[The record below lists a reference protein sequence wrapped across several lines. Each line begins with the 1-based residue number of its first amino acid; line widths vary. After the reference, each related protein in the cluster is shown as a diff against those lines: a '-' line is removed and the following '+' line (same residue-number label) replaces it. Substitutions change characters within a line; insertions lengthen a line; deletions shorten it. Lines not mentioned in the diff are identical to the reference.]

1 MPLQFPSWAE
11 PIEWLVGADWPHGNE
26 DLMREMGRDLTDV
39 ADEIRSLI
47 PELDGIISG
56 LETVYPEGSG
66 GEGIVAW
73 MKPLRDS
80 SEGNNGSLQKFA
92 DNYDLLAGA
101 ADSMGDQIEA
111 AKLNFYISFGW
122 VLGELALA
130 LASGPFSPF
139 STAAVFASARAAFRV
154 IANRLFGRI
163 AAIIA
168 RIAGGR
174 ISAVAV
180 KHVLMEGLQ
189 EALVEVLQG
198 TTQELMVQT
207 YQNSTGAVDGYDWNA
222 VGQNAAVSA
231 VAGGAG
237 GLTGGLMGR
246 RFDTSMGGWR
256 GAFNGAVVGAGGGLG
271 GAVAAGL
278 MTGEWD
284 PRSLTGGMFSGAGPG
299 AIRGSYGVPNTS
311 ASNIPTTTV
320 PTIDGTAPTVPS
332 VDGTGPTPTPTAET
346 DPAAN
351 PTSET
356 STPTNPASA
365 TDPAATN
372 SPATSPAAGTS
383 PAGNPTSEAG
393 PSADPTAESNAA
405 TDTNAPNSPAA
416 NAASETS
423 PDKDTTATPVD
434 ATESSPSSDPATNPA
449 ADSNA
454 NTEQKS
460 PPATGDRG
468 DNSTASNESGGP
480 RESPGHTAPTSQQDS
495 GANTDSAPR
504 DAAQSTPDHGPSD
517 SAGNDHTNHQDRA
530 GTAGDTATD
539 PAATSR
545 GTTPTTTASPSET
558 TAGPVG
564 THAMPSASE
573 SGTPGSPVQAS
584 STTAVPN
591 AAAASAPTSPSTAG
605 QPASNTLASPA
616 TSSAQSHP
624 PASTSAGS
632 PTAAA
637 QSPQSNAQ
645 NEVARARTPAAS
657 LSVPTDE
664 SRTPVAGPRA
674 SSTGTAVTSPV
685 DAAPQAA
692 SPEIDVDQG
701 TPTIEVGLPAM
712 AVIAGPALDTPR
724 TTPRTPRTPW
734 NGGVGEHRGTASPVA
749 DFHGDARPTGQPDLD
764 MAQLMT
770 EIGDNLRLITP
781 EMMAFNR
788 DGDYF
793 VLPDGR
799 EIHLRI
805 APTDDGAVAEFGP
818 HDKGY
823 EIRVSPRAR
832 TSDVARAIAHELSEI
847 ALSLDPTIDIDPV
860 SEAPTSMT
868 THLGGRFAELR
879 VLLAHIDR
887 ATFDPARASQLPSL
901 RHDLADLAAHLGLD
915 GQGGPNSDLLREHDP
930 RLARRLA
937 LEQDSLIAA
946 RPTVGPDTSDL
957 DAGATDYDARLA
969 NLDGDFADSLRRME
983 EAGLQGR
990 AREEL
995 ARRVFDPLFTG
1006 PEAKAARATVPTTV
1020 LLDALDPINA
1030 ALNDTTTTE
1039 TERARAVDAA
1049 IDGFRAA
1056 MPDAF
1061 REVFGDHG
1069 FQRMHDAA
1077 AALGNQPRRITA
1089 ELDHGAGT
1097 VDVDGR
1103 TTPFADFLHDVDRAN
1118 RAATDLGIEVEY
1130 TVVVHDPV
1138 DGRSGVEIL
1147 PRPRPQHRLPLPQN
1161 VFGEDNHRI
1170 THQPR
1175 PTAPAVA
1182 AGGHT
1187 IDVGVG
1193 RSAFGVEMT
1202 PTADRAGGGLII
1214 KTELASEFPVA
1225 AQRRRDRGVL
1235 DPGPLTEP
1243 GTVMV
1248 FGDLLFNGNVLAQ
1261 AGVGSIGRIFVNN
1274 VSAKFSPAQ
1283 YDALAAA
1290 LVASL
1295 APGARI
1301 ELQWDTKPESATGHV
1316 NDRGH
1321 IDGDQ
1326 LLDALRRQ
1334 FPDSDLPFRVEERT
1348 EFPPPGNNDYDYTID
1363 AGGSNVLN
1371 RAKMAGFAAPRPD
1384 HRMVIVYEPTGVDLP
1399 TPSNAAVTP
1408 VPTDTDT
1415 TDTTGTTDTTNST
1428 TRPPEDHRGAAA
1440 ALGRFHGDARP
1451 SDQPDLTDPQL
1462 RTELDDNL
1470 ALIDPDGAI
1479 TIREPGTVVLPDGTE
1494 VRIRVAPTEDN
1505 AVATFAR
1512 DGDHYEVHVSPRART
1527 EDIPRAL
1534 AHELSEITLVQLDSI
1549 DIDPVSERPAQL
1561 TAHLG
1566 GRFAEMRVLLSQIN
1580 SALADPDL
1588 AGRLPSLRQDLADL
1602 ADRLGLTGPE
1612 RSAAARQLLE
1622 QHDATLATLLA
1633 AEHPPDSVTADTIEQ
1648 TYGIP
1653 RRNQQRLWDYARQH
1667 NVVLFVRPTNPDAV
1681 PHLLRDAVPK
1691 PMAIKDKTINALDIA
1706 LGAKPWSKGLVGRFP
1721 PGSLSMPDTTG
1732 MDPDYVA
1739 ALESR
1744 LAARTTDFE
1753 TYAKTMDDYAV
1764 RGKFRTTED
1773 GVVQKFDRGR
1783 FRDITGDHDLF
1794 DIRHPNGDPVS
1805 PAELKAHEN
1814 RLQALELGVQHGP
1827 HMYWDPPDTFQRLRN
1842 FEPIIGTHQPSM
1854 APDTKNEPLIVFT
1867 PDGAEPRIAFA
1878 DRDAATID
1886 RMMLTWRVEDALLR
1900 RVPGDTTVLR
1910 ARVTELAARPDF
1922 DPDEFRTWREPG
1934 ARVPI
1939 AVEIDGEMVPFMAID
1954 QGPDTDPVLV
1964 RMGTPAHELAVI
1976 RDNARQDMTP
1986 DRIAEAA
1993 EATRTEPEGLP
2004 QAENPARAR
2013 EMARESM
2020 PPEPSAPEPDAD
2032 ARAALIEELEADGG
2046 FDADAYRAWS
2056 GDGRRV
2062 AMVVDVEIRRVGDD
2076 GEVVATYRRPMVKMA
2091 IVTDNGEVRLFDVDT
2106 PARLRAAVEQNPN
2119 IDDRTR
2125 LTAELANAFPAD
2137 ELPGARNEDHAIEL
2151 AGYMLNQHA
2160 PHDHTV
2166 APSDPGAKAIADLS
2180 DHPDGV
2186 TRDAD
2191 GLITH
2196 IGRRPI
2202 EEVVDAIARD
2212 RADKFVTANAKP
2224 PGETA
2229 KETAARVK
2237 RWQAKNILAN
2247 EKSHGKVS
2255 AVVMDRRTG
2264 IVYEGFN
2271 GAGTDTLPVDDTHP
2285 TIEHNVTTMRRLGQ
2299 LTEQGGYPAVQRPDG
2314 GRAESAETRPY
2325 PHFDNPYG
2333 HAEVKAANEALHART
2348 ALGLDASPAAMAE
2361 LYSQTYALRPRKD
2374 RAGNPLPLDPRPYC
2388 ANCHHTMGGAT
2399 NYSGRYRGYPHT
2411 PDNLIDVHVPQV
2423 DVPNVAVPDAHV
2435 PAPDPNA
2442 TEDTVTDP
2450 GDRDARHPVEDPD
2463 PDEEGPDATID
2474 LTSRHPVDDPGSEEP
2489 PHTAVDP
2496 RQPSG
2501 EDDGAGNPAEET
2513 Q

>member
-26 DLMREMGRDLTDV
+26 DLMREMGRDLTDI

-66 GEGIVAW
+66 GERIVAW

-207 YQNSTGAVDGYDWNA
+207 YQNTTGAVDGYDWNA

-231 VAGGAG
+231 VAGGVG

-356 STPTNPASA
+356 STPTSPASA

-405 TDTNAPNSPAA
+405 TDTNALNSPAA

-423 PDKDTTATPVD
+423 PDKDTTATQAAGPVD
-434 ATESSPSSDPATNPA
+434 GTESSPSSDPATNPA
-449 ADSNA
+449 TDSNA

-701 TPTIEVGLPAM
+701 TPTIEVGLPAV

-724 TTPRTPRTPW
+724 TTPRTPW

-764 MAQLMT
+764 MAQLKT

-805 APTDDGAVAEFGP
+805 APTEDGAVAEFGP

-937 LEQDSLIAA
+937 LEQDGLIAA
-946 RPTVGPDTSDL
+946 RPTVGPDTTDL

-969 NLDGDFADSLRRME
+969 NLDGDFADSLRRVE

-1077 AALGNQPRRITA
+1077 AALGNQPRRITT

-1290 LVASL
+1290 LVASV

-1384 HRMVIVYEPTGVDLP
+1384 HRMVIVYEPAGVDLP
-1399 TPSNAAVTP
+1399 DHHRGTATAPGTFDGDAQNRTPTSDPDKSGLAPGDRPAAPSPSEAAPTDPDQATPSTPDADTAPDAHHTPTSTAIGDDPATRRVQENLRNEGDFDVIFHADTNGRPLGNLTPRQIAAAIRDNPDYTPGTPIRLIACNTANHPDLAQQLADALGVPVHAATDAVGVPAKPNSPAHVRDGGTWTTHHPTRSGETALEATSRAPETPAESGRPSITPNDGGPVDYMGDEAPSSDDPPRRPMEEKLQDPVYRQRYYREYPDGSVRVKSGKQLDEDGETTPAVTVNP
-1408 VPTDTDT
+1408 DGRWIENEGLLSRAEYTARRSHFPPASAEFTATPTGPTAEEF
-1415 TDTTGTTDTTNST
+1415 GEL
-1428 TRPPEDHRGAAA
+1428 PETARQHAADRAA
-1440 ALGRFHGDARP
+1440 ALEI
-1451 SDQPDLTDPQL
+1451 L
-1462 RTELDDNL
+1462 RTAQNGEDYAVVRDR
-1470 ALIDPDGAI
+1470 LIDEINTANDQNDAEKKKAAEAALEKL
-1479 TIREPGTVVLPDGTE
+1479 RQD
-1494 VRIRVAPTEDN
+1494 
-1505 AVATFAR
+1505 AVAVR
-1512 DGDHYEVHVSPRART
+1512 DHSENLGETAGRHAV
-1527 EDIPRAL
+1527 L
-1534 AHELSEITLVQLDSI
+1534 AEYPPSRGWTVEPLH
-1549 DIDPVSERPAQL
+1549 
-1561 TAHLG
+1561 
-1566 GRFAEMRVLLSQIN
+1566 
-1580 SALADPDL
+1580 DL
-1588 AGRLPSLRQDLADL
+1588 AGINEGPKQGQFDQIYKVTDKDGNEYYVVYEAKGPSADL
-1602 ADRLGLTGPE
+1602 GSRGGH
-1612 RSAAARQLLE
+1612 E
-1622 QHDATLATLLA
+1622 Q
-1633 AEHPPDSVTADTIEQ
+1633 
-1648 TYGIP
+1648 
-1653 RRNQQRLWDYARQH
+1653 
-1667 NVVLFVRPTNPDAV
+1667 
-1681 PHLLRDAVPK
+1681 
-1691 PMAIKDKTINALDIA
+1691 
-1706 LGAKPWSKGLVGRFP
+1706 
-1721 PGSLSMPDTTG
+1721 
-1732 MDPDYVA
+1732 
-1739 ALESR
+1739 
-1744 LAARTTDFE
+1744 
-1753 TYAKTMDDYAV
+1753 
-1764 RGKFRTTED
+1764 
-1773 GVVQKFDRGR
+1773 
-1783 FRDITGDHDLF
+1783 
-1794 DIRHPNGDPVS
+1794 
-1805 PAELKAHEN
+1805 
-1814 RLQALELGVQHGP
+1814 
-1827 HMYWDPPDTFQRLRN
+1827 
-1842 FEPIIGTHQPSM
+1842 
-1854 APDTKNEPLIVFT
+1854 
-1867 PDGAEPRIAFA
+1867 
-1878 DRDAATID
+1878 
-1886 RMMLTWRVEDALLR
+1886 
-1900 RVPGDTTVLR
+1900 
-1910 ARVTELAARPDF
+1910 
-1922 DPDEFRTWREPG
+1922 
-1934 ARVPI
+1934 
-1939 AVEIDGEMVPFMAID
+1939 
-1954 QGPDTDPVLV
+1954 
-1964 RMGTPAHELAVI
+1964 GTPAYFDLIIARMQNGTTAESDLANDLV
-1976 RDNARQDMTP
+1976 
-1986 DRIAEAA
+1986 
-1993 EATRTEPEGLP
+1993 
-2004 QAENPARAR
+2004 RAR
-2013 EMARESM
+2013 RDGKLIYAKVT
-2020 PPEPSAPEPDAD
+2020 
-2032 ARAALIEELEADGG
+2032 AL
-2046 FDADAYRAWS
+2046 
-2056 GDGRRV
+2056 V
-2062 AMVVDVEIRRVGDD
+2062 NDD
-2076 GEVVATYRRPMVKMA
+2076 GTYRGVQVKPFKM
-2091 IVTDNGEVRLFDVDT
+2091 
-2106 PARLRAAVEQNPN
+2106 
-2119 IDDRTR
+2119 
-2125 LTAELANAFPAD
+2125 
-2137 ELPGARNEDHAIEL
+2137 
-2151 AGYMLNQHA
+2151 
-2160 PHDHTV
+2160 
-2166 APSDPGAKAIADLS
+2166 
-2180 DHPDGV
+2180 
-2186 TRDAD
+2186 
-2191 GLITH
+2191 
-2196 IGRRPI
+2196 
-2202 EEVVDAIARD
+2202 
-2212 RADKFVTANAKP
+2212 
-2224 PGETA
+2224 
-2229 KETAARVK
+2229 
-2237 RWQAKNILAN
+2237 
-2247 EKSHGKVS
+2247 
-2255 AVVMDRRTG
+2255 
-2264 IVYEGFN
+2264 
-2271 GAGTDTLPVDDTHP
+2271 
-2285 TIEHNVTTMRRLGQ
+2285 
-2299 LTEQGGYPAVQRPDG
+2299 
-2314 GRAESAETRPY
+2314 
-2325 PHFDNPYG
+2325 
-2333 HAEVKAANEALHART
+2333 
-2348 ALGLDASPAAMAE
+2348 
-2361 LYSQTYALRPRKD
+2361 
-2374 RAGNPLPLDPRPYC
+2374 
-2388 ANCHHTMGGAT
+2388 
-2399 NYSGRYRGYPHT
+2399 
-2411 PDNLIDVHVPQV
+2411 
-2423 DVPNVAVPDAHV
+2423 
-2435 PAPDPNA
+2435 
-2442 TEDTVTDP
+2442 
-2450 GDRDARHPVEDPD
+2450 
-2463 PDEEGPDATID
+2463 
-2474 LTSRHPVDDPGSEEP
+2474 
-2489 PHTAVDP
+2489 
-2496 RQPSG
+2496 
-2501 EDDGAGNPAEET
+2501 
-2513 Q
+2513 